1 VASLPSLAALRA
13 FEATV
18 RLGGLARA
26 ATELNISTSA
36 VSHQLRGLEDS
47 LGTRLL
53 ERRTGVG
60 GVSVTPTGARL
71 VAAASGALSLL
82 EEACVEIRGI
92 SRRLTVSANVPFST
106 MWLARRLA
114 EFSALHPETPLN
126 AIIQEGEPDF
136 ARHGIDLAI
145 EHVLETA
152 LRPDDVVLLQE
163 TVFPVCSPDLYPLA
177 ATEVHR
183 CRLLQEN
190 SEGSPEIDWRSWS
203 SEFGLRGNF
212 EKRVVR
218 YASFSQVI
226 GAALGG
232 AGLALGRSP
241 LIDPELASG
250 RLVRLLPDVARPA
263 SWRFVLRRGP
273 GRRHRMLGPLIEFL
287 RAEAVTLLAASD
299 SAAE

>member
-1 VASLPSLAALRA
+1 MAALPSLAALRA

-26 ATELNISTSA
+26 AAELNVSTSA

-53 ERRTGVG
+53 DRRTGVG
-60 GVSVTPTGARL
+60 GVCVTPTGARL
-71 VAAASGALSLL
+71 LAAVSAALSLL
-82 EEACVEIRGI
+82 EEACDEIGGI

-106 MWLARRLA
+106 MWLASRLA
-114 EFSALHPETPLN
+114 EFSTLHPETPLN
-126 AIIQEGEPDF
+126 AIIQEAEPDF
-136 ARHGIDLAI
+136 VRHGIDLAI
-145 EHVLETA
+145 EHVLEAA
-152 LRPDDVVLLQE
+152 LRPDDVVLFRE
-163 TVFPVCSPDLYPLA
+163 EVFPVCSADLYPLA
-177 ATEVHR
+177 TTEIHR
-183 CRLLQEN
+183 CRLLQEV
-190 SEGSPEIDWRSWS
+190 SENSPEIDWRSWV
-203 SEFGLRGNF
+203 SELSLPDNF
-212 EKRVVR
+212 EQRVVR

-250 RLVRLLPDVARPA
+250 RLVRLFPDRARPA

-273 GRRHRMLGPLIEFL
+273 GRRHRMLSALIEFL
-287 RAEAVTLLAASD
+287 RAEAASLSVD
-299 SAAE
+299 PPI

>member
-1 VASLPSLAALRA
+1 MAALPSLAALRA

-26 ATELNISTSA
+26 AGELTVSPSA

-53 ERRTGVG
+53 DRRTGIG
-60 GVSVTPTGARL
+60 GVCVTPAGARL
-71 VAAASGALSLL
+71 LTAAREALSLL
-82 EEACVEIRGI
+82 EEACEEIGGI

-106 MWLARRLA
+106 MWLAMRLA

-126 AIIQEGEPDF
+126 AIIQEAEPDF

-152 LRPDDVVLLQE
+152 LRPDDVVLFREQ
-163 TVFPVCSPDLYPLA
+163 VFPVCSPDLYALA
-177 ATEVHR
+177 TTEAHR
-183 CRLLQEN
+183 CRLLQEVHEN
-190 SEGSPEIDWRSWS
+190 SPELDWQSWAS
-203 SEFGLRGNF
+203 AFGLPDNF
-212 EKRVVR
+212 EERVIR
-218 YASFSQVI
+218 YASFGQVV

-241 LIDPELASG
+241 LIDPDLASG
-250 RLVRLLPDVARPA
+250 RLVRLFPDLVRPA

-287 RAEAVTLLAASD
+287 RAEAASL
-299 SAAE
+299 SIAQSI